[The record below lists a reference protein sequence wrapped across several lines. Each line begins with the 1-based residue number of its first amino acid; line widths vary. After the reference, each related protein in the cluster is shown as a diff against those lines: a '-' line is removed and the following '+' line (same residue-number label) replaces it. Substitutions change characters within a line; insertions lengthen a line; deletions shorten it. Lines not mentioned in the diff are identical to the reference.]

1 MRASFGGMMARL
13 RLICLVAAA
22 ALLPGCAA
30 AARAQEVGSSC
41 TSSIQVLFNRYTNT
55 HIETGSTIW
64 LTGILEGVST
74 DKSDL
79 GSKPIRIDVRQSRI
93 TFGKWQ
99 HVITLPDSIIT
110 IDPSTRDPQRW
121 IGNSGWSVT
130 YAPSQIPEA
139 FFDGMPYEAPEPFIP
154 GFSGPVTWTATFT
167 ASRPG
172 VTVRWAWS
180 AAVYSHFGVLGRLF
194 VKPLTAPVSPLPAPD
209 AMYQNDD
216 PAGTPEAYKQFVI
229 AGAMGT
235 GAPQYTGARSEPA
248 SVIACQSSEPLPPAF
263 RIDLAAPAVPRHFG
277 RVLLVPASLAAP
289 AFAWPVSQQISL
301 ADGSTWQAVV
311 RCYATDLCALVSY
324 PNGDQMAI
332 YSEGAAYCK
341 PYVLHFNRTNGG
353 RTIYSFSRDV
363 DYDERPIAH
372 RSNCAQTRP
381 THIAMDGGRVIL
393 GISQNADGSLRF
405 HFVSVR
411 VST

>member
-1 MRASFGGMMARL
+1 MATSRV
-13 RLICLVAAA
+13 ICLVAAGI
-22 ALLPGCAA
+22 LLQGCAA
-30 AARAQEVGSSC
+30 IARAQEAGSSC
-41 TSSIQVLFNRYTNT
+41 TSSVQVLFSRYTTT

-64 LTGILEGVST
+64 FSAVLEGVSV
-74 DKSDL
+74 DKGGL
-79 GSKPIRIDVRQSRI
+79 GHKPIRIDVRQSRV
-93 TFGKWQ
+93 TFGQWK
-99 HVITLPDSIIT
+99 HVITLPDSTIT
-110 IDPSTRDPQRW
+110 IDPSVRDPQRW
-121 IGNSGWSVT
+121 WVNGSAWSLT

-139 FFDGMPYEAPEPFIP
+139 FFDGRPYKTPEPFVP

-180 AAVYSHFGVLGRLF
+180 AAVYSHFGVLGGLL
-194 VKPLTAPVSPLPAPD
+194 VKPLTAPVAALPPPAST
-209 AMYQNDD
+209 YQNDD
-216 PAGTPEAYKQFVI
+216 PAGTPEAYKQFIV

-248 SVIACQSSEPLPPAF
+248 SVIACPSSEPLPPAEP
-263 RIDLAAPAVPRHFG
+263 IQQMPPAAPRYFG
-277 RVLLVPASLAAP
+277 GVRLVAPSVAAP
-289 AFAWPVSQQISL
+289 TFAWPISQQISL
-301 ADGSTWQAVV
+301 SDDSVWQAVV

-341 PYVLHFNRTNGG
+341 PYVLHFSRTSGG

-363 DYDERPIAH
+363 DYDEHPIAH
-372 RSNCAQTRP
+372 RPNCTRTRP
-381 THIAMDGGRVIL
+381 THIGMDGGRLIL

-405 HFVSVR
+405 HFAR
-411 VST
+411 P